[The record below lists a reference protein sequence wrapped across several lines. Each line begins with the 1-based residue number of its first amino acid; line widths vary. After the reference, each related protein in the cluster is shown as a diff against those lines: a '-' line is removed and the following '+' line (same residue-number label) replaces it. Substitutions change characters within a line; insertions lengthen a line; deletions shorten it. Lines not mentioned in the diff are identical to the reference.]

1 MTRCTSDL
9 AEQFLPQLNGFAI
22 WARRRPYRNGQRFL
36 KYTRCCDVAD
46 KQFVY
51 YAVLIR
57 IGIPT
62 ETFDGL
68 HTMMLTEGF
77 NTKLPNRAHRP
88 LAREGLDNQ
97 VGIDPGHGACIA
109 GAEHAERIPL
119 EPCLSQIGVADLPA
133 HGNCVLRQNEDIC
146 DKISGAT

>member
-22 WARRRPYRNGQRFL
+22 WASRRPYRNRQRFL

-97 VGIDPGHGACIA
+97 VGIDPGHGTKQSPGQCPITDRCLIA
-109 GAEHAERIPL
+109 AERSCPRPDL
-119 EPCLSQIGVADLPA
+119 QHGVPRRNPGRAN
-133 HGNCVLRQNEDIC
+133 G
-146 DKISGAT
+146 